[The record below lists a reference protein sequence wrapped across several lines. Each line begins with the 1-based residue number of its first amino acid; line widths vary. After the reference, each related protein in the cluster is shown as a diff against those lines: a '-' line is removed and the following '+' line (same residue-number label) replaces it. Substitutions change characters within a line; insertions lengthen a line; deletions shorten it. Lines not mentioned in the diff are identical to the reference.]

1 MVESPNAWFR
11 WSERNQK
18 PTLGISIAHH
28 LREEL
33 RLAAKRSS
41 CRAARPPSAPGAGRV
56 TFSPSVLTR
65 IFTSCRNIAASM
77 FSASAARGARKL
89 SLRVLGSNAPALR
102 LYERHGY
109 VTQGRYSEEFL
120 TNGEFVNDLTMT
132 KALGSGHARGSAV

>member
-1 MVESPNAWFR
+1 VDAGVGVP
-11 WSERNQK
+11 
-18 PTLGISIAHH
+18 L
-28 LREEL
+28 
-33 RLAAKRSS
+33 
-41 CRAARPPSAPGAGRV
+41 GAGRGPGHFFTERSDPDLYLV
-56 TFSPSVLTR
+56 PEYRGEHVLGICCAGSPE
-65 IFTSCRNIAASM
+65 A
-77 FSASAARGARKL
+77 L

>member
-1 MVESPNAWFR
+1 VPHDGDERTGRVRPAGAEHDAPLLALDLPAWTPASGF
-11 WSERNQK
+11 
-18 PTLGISIAHH
+18 
-28 LREEL
+28 
-33 RLAAKRSS
+33 
-41 CRAARPPSAPGAGRV
+41 PSAPGAGRV

-109 VTQGRYSEEFL
+109 LTQGRYSEEFL

>member
-1 MVESPNAWFR
+1 MTGM
-11 WSERNQK
+11 SER
-18 PTLGISIAHH
+18 GGSA
-28 LREEL
+28 LRVL
-33 RLAAKRSS
+33 STTRHCWPWTSRRGRRRRGSPRR
-41 CRAARPPSAPGAGRV
+41 RARGRV

-109 VTQGRYSEEFL
+109 VTDGRYSDELL
-120 TNGEFVNDLTMT
+120 TNGEFVSDLTMT